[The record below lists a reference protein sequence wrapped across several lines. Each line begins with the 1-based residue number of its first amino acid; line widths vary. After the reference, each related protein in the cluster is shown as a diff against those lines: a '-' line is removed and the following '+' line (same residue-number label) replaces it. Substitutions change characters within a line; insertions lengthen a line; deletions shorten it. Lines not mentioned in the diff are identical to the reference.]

1 MLDTGSLPRYRTG
14 MSDLYLIRHGQ
25 ASFGKD
31 NYDRLSPLGI
41 RQARIL
47 GEYLVSISLRFDAAY
62 CGTMDR
68 QLATAREAFGCYTN
82 AGVSVPD
89 LVQLEGLNEY
99 DTTAVVSAQ
108 VPDMMAADPTLQ
120 DDLDKMYTD
129 KESFK
134 RIFEGAMLR
143 WVSGN
148 HDNAGSENWT
158 QFTSR
163 VSAALQNIMKRHGR
177 GAAVAVFTSG
187 GPICAALKWVLNLT
201 GERAIRLNWQVV
213 NTSYSRFMYNDERI
227 TLAGFNSIS
236 HLELYNDRSLITYR

>member
-1 MLDTGSLPRYRTG
+1 MDFLPRYPAF
-14 MSDLYLIRHGQ
+14 MSELYLIRHGQ

-41 RQARIL
+41 RQAEIL
-47 GEYLVSISLRFDAAY
+47 GKHLLRTGFSFDAAY

-68 QLATAREAFGCYTN
+68 QRSTAREVLQCYTE
-82 AGVSVPD
+82 AGETVPE
-89 LVQLEGLNEY
+89 LVQMEGLNEY

-108 VPDMMAADPTLQ
+108 VPAMMADDPTLEE
-120 DDLDKMYTD
+120 DLKRMYTD

-134 RIFEGAMLR
+134 RVFEGAMFR

-148 HDNAGSENWT
+148 HDNGASESWE

-163 VSAALQNIMKRHGR
+163 VSDVLKGIMNSHGR
-177 GAAVAVFTSG
+177 GKTIAVFTSG
-187 GPICAALKWVLNLT
+187 GPICAALKWVLDLS

-213 NTSYSRFMYNDERI
+213 NTSYTRFMYNGERI
-227 TLAGFNSIS
+227 TLAGFNNIS
-236 HLELYNDRSLITYR
+236 HLELHHEHSLITYR

>member
-1 MLDTGSLPRYRTG
+1 MLDIDSLPRYFVC
-14 MSDLYLIRHGQ
+14 MSDLYLVRHGQ
-25 ASFGKD
+25 ASFGRGD
-31 NYDRLSPLGI
+31 YDRLSPLGV

-47 GEYLVSISLRFDAAY
+47 GTHLVRIGLRFDAAY
-62 CGTMDR
+62 SGTMDR
-68 QLATAREAFGCYTN
+68 QRSTADEVFQCYRDAEKT
-82 AGVSVPD
+82 VPE
-89 LVQLEGLNEY
+89 LVQTDGLNEY

-108 VPDMMAADPTLQ
+108 VPAMMAADPTLA
-120 DDLDKMYTD
+120 DDLERMYTD

-148 HDNAGSENWT
+148 HDNPGSESWT
-158 QFTSR
+158 HFASR
-163 VSAALQNIMKRHGR
+163 VSDALQDIMRAHGR
-177 GAAVAVFTSG
+177 GSTVAVFTSG
-187 GPICAALKWVLNLT
+187 GPICAALKWVLGLS

-236 HLELYNDRSLITYR
+236 HLELNNEQSLITYR